1 MAAFPPPD
9 DVWCTDEITASDL
22 CLATA
27 AEINVEATSDA
38 VFSPDALSQP
48 RLSVYSCKS
57 HTSDEESLLVNI
69 ARYITKARSTLSGV
83 IRAPPLPYFP
93 TCWHDAMETSRQY
106 QIPNTPRVI
115 SPSPT
120 PSEAGS
126 NKDGYFGPTTR
137 STSRKQRQV
146 RVTSPPAID
155 EDSSSSDLEKRA
167 RTRSRDAMLE
177 GSVGNRRMSGLTSR
191 RQVNAS
197 AKKELMVPI
206 NGATNGRLS
215 PAAANKNYWREMSR
229 SPSPL
234 GLIPIHQK
242 WRSFIH
248 RHEIPRKILHVS
260 IGFLTIWLYCNG
272 TQTSQ
277 IHNVLLTLLIPIALT
292 DVIRHRYWQVNRLY
306 IRCLGALMRESEV
319 DGYNGVISYLL
330 GAWIVMR
337 FCPKDLAVMSILLLS
352 WCDTAAS
359 TFGRL
364 WGHLTPKVRKG
375 KSLAGSIAACVTG
388 VMTAVVWWGWLGPLY
403 SQYNSGEN
411 AFAFQGALVL
421 PQPVREGLGWSLTE
435 STISGYL
442 ALGTMSLAAGIIASV
457 SEALDVFGWDDN
469 LTIPVLCGAGMWGF
483 LKMFG

>member
-1 MAAFPPPD
+1 
-9 DVWCTDEITASDL
+9 
-22 CLATA
+22 
-27 AEINVEATSDA
+27 
-38 VFSPDALSQP
+38 
-48 RLSVYSCKS
+48 
-57 HTSDEESLLVNI
+57 
-69 ARYITKARSTLSGV
+69 
-83 IRAPPLPYFP
+83 
-93 TCWHDAMETSRQY
+93 METSRQY

-120 PSEAGS
+120 PSEVGS
-126 NKDGYFGPTTR
+126 GNDGYFGPTTR
-137 STSRKQRQV
+137 SSARKKQQQQQ
-146 RVTSPPAID
+146 RVTSPPSID
-155 EDSSSSDLEKRA
+155 EDSSSSDPDKRA
-167 RTRSRDAMLE
+167 RTRSRDSTLE
-177 GSVGNRRMSGLTSR
+177 GGLGRRRMSAMTSR
-191 RQVNAS
+191 RQVNGS
-197 AKKELMVPI
+197 VKKDLAIPTNVS
-206 NGATNGRLS
+206 TNGHLS

-260 IGFLTIWLYCNG
+260 IGFLTIWLYCTG

-277 IHNVLLTLLIPIALT
+277 IHNVLLTLLVPIALT
-292 DVIRHRYWQVNRLY
+292 DVIRHRYWQVNRFY

-330 GAWIVMR
+330 GAWMVMR

-388 VMTAVVWWGWLGPLY
+388 VVTAVLWWGWLGPLY
-403 SQYNSGEN
+403 SQYNYAEH
-411 AFAFQGALVL
+411 AFAFQGVLALPPV
-421 PQPVREGLGWSLTE
+421 VREALGRSLTE
-435 STISGYL
+435 STISGYW

-457 SEALDVFGWDDN
+457 SEALDIFGWDDN

-483 LKMFG
+483 LKVFG

>member
-1 MAAFPPPD
+1 
-9 DVWCTDEITASDL
+9 
-22 CLATA
+22 
-27 AEINVEATSDA
+27 
-38 VFSPDALSQP
+38 
-48 RLSVYSCKS
+48 
-57 HTSDEESLLVNI
+57 
-69 ARYITKARSTLSGV
+69 
-83 IRAPPLPYFP
+83 
-93 TCWHDAMETSRQY
+93 METSRQY

-126 NKDGYFGPTTR
+126 NIDGYFGPTTR
-137 STSRKQRQV
+137 SSSRKQRQQ

-155 EDSSSSDLEKRA
+155 EDSSSSDPDKRA
-167 RTRSRDAMLE
+167 RTRSRDSALE
-177 GSVGNRRMSGLTSR
+177 GGLGKRKMNGLTSR
-191 RQVNAS
+191 RQVNGS
-197 AKKELMVPI
+197 TKKALAIPT
-206 NGATNGRLS
+206 NGAANGHLS

-248 RHEIPRKILHVS
+248 RHEIPRKTLHVS
-260 IGFLTIWLYCNG
+260 IGFLTIWLYCTG

-292 DVIRHRYWQVNRLY
+292 DVIRHRYWQVNRFY

-388 VMTAVVWWGWLGPLY
+388 VITAVVWWGWLGPLY
-403 SQYNSGEN
+403 SEYNHGEHG
-411 AFAFQGALVL
+411 FAFQGVLAL
-421 PQPVREGLGWSLTE
+421 PQPVQEALGWSLTE
-435 STISGYL
+435 STLSGYW
-442 ALGTMSLAAGIIASV
+442 ALGTMSLAAGVIASV

-483 LKMFG
+483 LRIFG